1 MSLLVHVIFSSY
13 LSPRK
18 RLGSSRRARTDHA
31 FGFFFVEDIASSHG
45 PNRLENGESLL
56 LLSSSS
62 SISNGF
68 KNNRLGK
75 SNKL

>member
-1 MSLLVHVIFSSY
+1 LSSY

-18 RLGSSRRARTDHA
+18 RLGSSLRARTDHA
-31 FGFFFVEDIASSHG
+31 LGFFFVDDVASSHAA
-45 PNRLENGESLL
+45 NRLENGESLL
-56 LLSSSS
+56 LSGIS